1 MTLRAKQLAEVPAR
15 LINMK
20 DLLFTGGHE
29 GWAADIMM
37 SSLDHDN
44 DGLLDEKDMR
54 LYLKSGEKMVDAF
67 KGFAET
73 NGIVGALILS
83 VVYPLA
89 LQQEIEHFDFCFLED
104 DSNGSAGA
112 ATATLS
118 RHEVRRV
125 YLQTAAVV
133 MLSIA
138 CILAL
143 ALVIFSARIHT
154 QISFWMPN
162 LESKVWYAQR
172 NSKTLLHLETAK
184 TCLVFL
190 ALLALLLF
198 GIARAWWFGVM
209 TGIPTFLLVVWY
221 WRFEYRQSCRCA
233 IQLEEQT
240 RMVLREA
247 RTLEAQAAK
256 HVLSKRY
263 ASSAALTSST
273 SSAQVQSVSA

>member
-1 MTLRAKQLAEVPAR
+1 
-15 LINMK
+15 
-20 DLLFTGGHE
+20 
-29 GWAADIMM
+29 M

-162 LESKVWYAQR
+162 LESKVSASAQP
-172 NSKTLLHLETAK
+172 
-184 TCLVFL
+184 
-190 ALLALLLF
+190 
-198 GIARAWWFGVM
+198 VM
-209 TGIPTFLLVVWY
+209 TQQPSATHPSTGTRRTSSSALRGVWQLHTSPLNSPPY
-221 WRFEYRQSCRCA
+221 RCGTHSATRRRCCTWRRPR
-233 IQLEEQT
+233 
-240 RMVLREA
+240 
-247 RTLEAQAAK
+247 
-256 HVLSKRY
+256 H
-263 ASSAALTSST
+263 ASSSSR
-273 SSAQVQSVSA
+273 SSRCSSLASPGHGGLAS

>member
-1 MTLRAKQLAEVPAR
+1 M
-15 LINMK
+15 
-20 DLLFTGGHE
+20 
-29 GWAADIMM
+29 
-37 SSLDHDN
+37 
-44 DGLLDEKDMR
+44 
-54 LYLKSGEKMVDAF
+54 
-67 KGFAET
+67 
-73 NGIVGALILS
+73 
-83 VVYPLA
+83 
-89 LQQEIEHFDFCFLED
+89 
-104 DSNGSAGA
+104 
-112 ATATLS
+112 
-118 RHEVRRV
+118 
-125 YLQTAAVV
+125 
-133 MLSIA
+133 
-138 CILAL
+138 
-143 ALVIFSARIHT
+143 
-154 QISFWMPN
+154 
-162 LESKVWYAQR
+162 WYAQR